1 MENLTNIHPGE
12 VLDEEFMKPFNLTN
26 YKLAKAIDVQQ
37 ITISLIK
44 RGKRGITADTALRLS
59 KYFGTTPE
67 FWMNLQSEYDLR
79 NEKAEKKDV
88 LDNILPYDMES

>member
-1 MENLTNIHPGE
+1 LENLTNIHPGE

-44 RGKRGITADTALRLS
+44 RGKRGITADKALRFS

-67 FWMNLQSEYDLR
+67 FWMNLQREYDLR
-79 NEKAEKKDV
+79 NEKARKKDV
-88 LDNILPYDMES
+88 LDNILPYVMES

>member
-12 VLDEEFMKPFNLTN
+12 VLDEEFMQPFNLTN

-44 RGKRGITADTALRLS
+44 RGKRGITADTALRFA

-67 FWMNLQSEYDLR
+67 FWMNLQREYDLR
-79 NEKAEKKDV
+79 KEKVEKKDV
-88 LDNILPYDMES
+88 LDNILPYDLG